1 MTRIDKHLVVRLNDL
16 DISRRTALLSHMA
29 NQSRH
34 LDRLFHALSDP
45 TRRAIVMR
53 LSQGP
58 ASVTELSKPFE
69 MAMPTLLQH
78 IRVLEDSGLIGS
90 EKVGRVRTCEINQQA
105 FDATQSWLEKQRHRW
120 ESRLDRME
128 AYAASLQAKEYNHGK
143 RKNKR

>member
-1 MTRIDKHLVVRLNDL
+1 MT
-16 DISRRTALLSHMA
+16 
-29 NQSRH
+29 NQPQQ
-34 LDRLFHALSDP
+34 LDRLFHALSDA

-78 IRVLEDSGLIGS
+78 IRVLESSGLIDS
-90 EKVGRVRTCEINQQA
+90 EKVGRVRTCEINQKA
-105 FDATQSWLEKQRHRW
+105 FEATQSWLEKQRGIW
-120 ESRLDRME
+120 EGRLDRLE
-128 AYAASLQAKEYNHGK
+128 DYAASLQAKEYNHGK

>member
-1 MTRIDKHLVVRLNDL
+1 MT
-16 DISRRTALLSHMA
+16 
-29 NQSRH
+29 NQSQS

-78 IRVLEDSGLIGS
+78 LRVLEDCGLIGT
-90 EKVGRVRTCEINQQA
+90 EKVGRVRTCEIKQQA
-105 FDATQSWLEKQRHRW
+105 FDATETWLQKQRAIW
-120 ESRLDRME
+120 ESRLDRFE
-128 AYAASLQAKEYNHGK
+128 AYAASLHAKEYSHGK
-143 RKNKR
+143 HKNKR